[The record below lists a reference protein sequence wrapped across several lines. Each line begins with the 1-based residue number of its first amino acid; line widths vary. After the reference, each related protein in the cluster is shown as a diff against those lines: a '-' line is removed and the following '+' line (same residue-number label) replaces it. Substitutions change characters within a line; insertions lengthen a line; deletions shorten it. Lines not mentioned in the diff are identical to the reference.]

1 MSVEDRKGIALGK
14 IPRWESQL
22 WSYVGSGDG
31 EDCPIHDQCQINKRN
46 GWCPG
51 AHRDYVNKL
60 LDMKKFNKILEI
72 NDKDL
77 TVTVETGTNG
87 MNLERYLNAK
97 GYTTG
102 HIPQSLER
110 RARFQLHPQYPPS
123 WLAGKSI
130 P

>member
-51 AHRDYVNKL
+51 AHRDYVKKL
-60 LDMKKFNKILEI
+60 LDMKIFNLSSF
-72 NDKDL
+72 N
-77 TVTVETGTNG
+77 
-87 MNLERYLNAK
+87 YLPSEYK
-97 GYTTG
+97 G
-102 HIPQSLER
+102 
-110 RARFQLHPQYPPS
+110 RAECKLFKLIEKLSGNYFKR
-123 WLAGKSI
+123 GKA
-130 P
+130 